1 MAIHDLRV
9 KLMKEY
15 TDVHG
20 IEKKQGL
27 DTLLDYLTSH
37 GYRTAVATAT
47 NIERAEEYLKKIG
60 VYDKFE
66 TIICG
71 NMLENGKPCPDI
83 YLYACEKLGLEP
95 SQCMALEDSP
105 NGVKSASSAG
115 CVTVMVPD
123 LTEPE
128 EEQLKAVY
136 AVAPSLDKV
145 IDVLE
150 NMK

>member
-1 MAIHDLRV
+1 MLSH
-9 KLMKEY
+9 Y
-15 TDVHG
+15 T
-20 IEKKQGL
+20 
-27 DTLLDYLTSH
+27 TLLDYLTSH

>member
-1 MAIHDLRV
+1 
-9 KLMKEY
+9 MKEY

-27 DTLLDYLTSH
+27 DALLDYLTSH

-71 NMLENGKPCPDI
+71 NMLENG
-83 YLYACEKLGLEP
+83 
-95 SQCMALEDSP
+95 QALSRHLSLCLR
-105 NGVKSASSAG
+105 KAG
-115 CVTVMVPD
+115 
-123 LTEPE
+123 
-128 EEQLKAVY
+128 A
-136 AVAPSLDKV
+136 
-145 IDVLE
+145 
-150 NMK
+150 

>member
-1 MAIHDLRV
+1 
-9 KLMKEY
+9 
-15 TDVHG
+15 
-20 IEKKQGL
+20 
-27 DTLLDYLTSH
+27 
-37 GYRTAVATAT
+37 
-47 NIERAEEYLKKIG
+47 
-60 VYDKFE
+60 
-66 TIICG
+66 
-71 NMLENGKPCPDI
+71 MLFRS
-83 YLYACEKLGLEP
+83 LYACERLGLEP

-150 NMK
+150 NIK

>member
-71 NMLENGKPCPDI
+71 NMLENGNAPRWADAPFHAKIWC
-83 YLYACEKLGLEP
+83 
-95 SQCMALEDSP
+95 QDSP
-105 NGVKSASSAG
+105 A
-115 CVTVMVPD
+115 
-123 LTEPE
+123 
-128 EEQLKAVY
+128 Q
-136 AVAPSLDKV
+136 
-145 IDVLE
+145 
-150 NMK
+150 